1 MKVALIGSTGRAGGW
16 VLQEC
21 LSRGYDVTAL
31 VRKASKLDTY
41 QDRISVVEGDATNAK
56 DLRGLIYGGDDDTN
70 GRPNVQVVISTIG
83 SPNKETLVVKKAAE
97 ALVEAL
103 NPNDQSNNIPRIIWM
118 TSTGINEATDQAK
131 SYTLFGKS
139 SRWLFGYGFFGLLQF
154 KILIPYVIGQ
164 DLWDDMG
171 HSETVI
177 RENAIIKQRT
187 VIVRPGNMYPVS
199 EAATFSE
206 QWRKEGGD
214 NMEYVLVGAQEL
226 PPGIWIVKRAL
237 ASAICDLTEDMS
249 HDGSAVSVFQRR

>member
-1 MKVALIGSTGRAGGW
+1 MLE
-16 VLQEC
+16 EC

-31 VRKASKLDTY
+31 VRKASKLDAY
-41 QDRISVVEGDATNAK
+41 QDRISVVEGDATNAQ
-56 DLRGLIYGGDDDTN
+56 DLRRLVYGGVDNTSDQ
-70 GRPNVQVVISTIG
+70 PNVQVIISTIG
-83 SPNKETLVVKKAAE
+83 SPNKEILVVKKAAE

-103 NPNDQSNNIPRIIWM
+103 DGQSNIPRIIWM

-131 SYTLFGKS
+131 SYALFGKS

-154 KILIPYVIGQ
+154 KILIPCVISQ
-164 DLWDDMG
+164 QLWDDMA

-177 RENAIIKQRT
+177 RENITVKERT
-187 VIVRPGNMYPVS
+187 VLVRPGNMYPLS

-214 NMEYVLVGAQEL
+214 NLEYVFVGAEEL
-226 PPGIWIVKRAL
+226 PPGKWIVKRAI
-237 ASAICDLTEDMS
+237 AAAICDLVEDTS